1 MIQHTVL
8 WKLVNKLVEWHVYLD
23 KSRATRLSQISYV
36 YPPPTQTRD
45 VHKHP
50 EIRSTLSA
58 SILLVFCSITSPKS
72 IQSESFFFPF
82 LLLSLSWREKFHFSN
97 LFVYTRCTKTHW
109 RGYKGDTKE
118 NEKRRISFFANNVGG
133 IFIAW
138 NFYWQVSKNSKI
150 FFHLKFSTFV
160 CVTVSSV

>member
-1 MIQHTVL
+1 M
-8 WKLVNKLVEWHVYLD
+8 NKLVEWHVYLD

-82 LLLSLSWREKFHFSN
+82 FCFRYRDERNSTFRIYLSIHGVRKHTEEGTKGIQKKMKRGEYRFS
-97 LFVYTRCTKTHW
+97 
-109 RGYKGDTKE
+109 
-118 NEKRRISFFANNVGG
+118 RITLEEFSLRG
-133 IFIAW
+133 IFIDKYRRIRRYFFIS
-138 NFYWQVSKNSKI
+138 NFLRLFASRYR
-150 FFHLKFSTFV
+150 V
-160 CVTVSSV
+160 CNN